1 MESEVTPVVEEEVV
15 AVETMVVSVDVAQAI
30 TVEEEEEVVSEEE
43 VATPCV
49 LPCVVRVQS
58 LNMPS
63 GLASN
68 SALTSASTSTTA
80 STSTSTAAS
89 TSATFCDSA
98 GPVVDSV
105 SVSVPVSVVS
115 SPATSWSATTRQVL
129 EDVLVRPATKK
140 QYTYHWE
147 KFVAFCQEEGKSVF
161 PIYTRVVADFL
172 VALAS
177 ISSSKTSPAMAKAA
191 IRYYHGINCPG
202 EQDTTYSR
210 MCKENFF
217 KRNSQISTYFF

>member
-30 TVEEEEEVVSEEE
+30 TVEEDEEVVSEEE

-58 LNMPS
+58 LNLPS
-63 GLASN
+63 GLATN

-161 PIYTRVVADFL
+161 PIYTRVVADL

-177 ISSSKTSPAMAKAA
+177 ITSSKTSPAMAKAA
-191 IRYYHGINCPG
+191 IRYYHGINYPG
-202 EQDTTYSR
+202 DRTQRTREWLLTSL
-210 MCKENFF
+210 NV
-217 KRNSQISTYFF
+217 